1 MRIEFVSGKGGVGKS
16 AVAAALARLHARNGE
31 RVLAVAMLPGG
42 GLGAHLGLAGLE
54 AAPTLAIDGVWAA
67 EVRRIDALQEYIR
80 LHSPVPLLARIA
92 GAVRAFD
99 SLATAAPG
107 VRELI
112 TIGKVLHDAESWD
125 RVIVD
130 AVPTGQLG
138 SYLGAPNIVGGLIPT
153 GKVAAQAAGLN
164 RDLADSSVVHFVAI
178 AEELPVTETLEAI
191 RDLEPLPPPL
201 GSVIINRTL
210 APLPRVPIEPGIL
223 RDAALLQQALAASQE
238 SWRARLPAGPLLPFL
253 FGAMDPVMI
262 SDMLAV
268 ALEEWQ

>member
-42 GLGAHLGLAGLE
+42 GLGSHLGIAGLDPVPIR
-54 AAPTLAIDGVWAA
+54 AVDGVWAA

-80 LHSPVPLLARIA
+80 LYSPVPVLARI
-92 GAVRAFD
+92 GRAVRAFD

-107 VRELI
+107 IRELI

-138 SYLGAPNIVGGLIPT
+138 SYLGAPDVIRGLIPT
-153 GKVAAQAAGLN
+153 GRVAAQAAELIMA
-164 RDLADSSVVHFVAI
+164 LAESSVVHFVAI
-178 AEELPVTETLEAI
+178 AEELPVTETVEAI
-191 RDLEPLPPPL
+191 RELEPLPPPL

-210 APLPRVPIEPGIL
+210 APLPLVPAEPGML
-223 RDAALLQQALAASQE
+223 RDAALLQQALAEGQE
-238 SWRARLPAGPLLPFL
+238 AWRDQLPVGPLLPFL

-262 SDMLAV
+262 SDMLAI
-268 ALEEWQ
+268 ALAEWQ